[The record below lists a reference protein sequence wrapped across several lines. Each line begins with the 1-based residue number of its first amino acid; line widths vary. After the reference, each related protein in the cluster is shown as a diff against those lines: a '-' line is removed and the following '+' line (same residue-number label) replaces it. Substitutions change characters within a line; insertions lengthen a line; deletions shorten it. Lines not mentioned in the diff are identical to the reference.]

1 MRASLYIV
9 LVSLVLIFLFYCL
22 GNRELFLSKEV
33 MVEQNLLE
41 KTPPIKLFPYY
52 ILDKQQRKITDK
64 YIQDHSGILSVPY
77 ENKVLRDVDELMN
90 SETHSDNIYDA
101 TSVGNKKYYSCLDFW

>member
-1 MRASLYIV
+1 MNNFSLMILAAGYGRRMMHLTREVPKPLLKI
-9 LVSLVLIFLFYCL
+9 
-22 GNRELFLSKEV
+22 NDRELFLSKEV

-64 YIQDHSGILSVPY
+64 TPMQPPLYFASP
-77 ENKVLRDVDELMN
+77 
-90 SETHSDNIYDA
+90 
-101 TSVGNKKYYSCLDFW
+101 